1 MSDTANATADDRG
14 DASTTTAAGDGE
26 RAGDAVAGAPR
37 PPHVD
42 GLPFV
47 GCTLG
52 FARDALDFGGRIL
65 ERGDVVSYDAF
76 GEHFVAVAD
85 PDAIEDVLVSRS
97 DAFRK
102 GDFETDFGEIIAADG
117 LAFTEGEQWRR
128 QRMALQGSFTPA
140 KVQGFADDIVDRAN
154 AMADDWAATD
164 GEIALRDANSRFALD
179 VLARTLLD
187 VDLDGDRGDVVATA
201 ADAISDYASPAA
213 MAVPD
218 WIPLPVDRRYRESM
232 DALDALVDDVVA
244 DRRARVEGAADDT
257 DEGAGGDGDGDDG
270 YGEDLLGTML
280 RGIDDADADAAGG
293 ADAGVRED
301 ELRDQLVTFL
311 FAGHETTATALTYAV
326 WLVAGHPEVRE
337 RLDGELDAVLDGDDP
352 SFADVP
358 RLPYTEA
365 VVEEALR
372 LYPPVVAV
380 YREPT
385 TPTTVG
391 GYRVDPGDALQLS
404 IYQVH
409 RDDRWWDAPTEFRPE
424 RFLTADDVADAADER
439 GLDADAAAFGRD
451 DRPEYAFLP
460 FGGGP
465 RHCIGMRFARL
476 ELRLALATLA
486 NRLEFAQVGGF
497 DPTVKIALDPG
508 DVRIRARD
516 AR

>member
-1 MSDTANATADDRG
+1 MSDTANATADDCG
-14 DASTTTAAGDGE
+14 DASTMDPAGDGE
-26 RAGDAVAGAPR
+26 RDGDAVAGAPR

-42 GLPFV
+42 GLPLV

-52 FARDALDFGGRIL
+52 FAWDALDFGGRVL
-65 ERGDVVSYDAF
+65 ERGDVVSFDAF

-85 PDAIEDVLVSRS
+85 PDAIEAVLVSRS

-117 LAFTEGEQWRR
+117 LAFTEGDQWRR

-140 KVQGFADDIVDRAN
+140 KVQGFADDIVDRAS
-154 AMADDWAATD
+154 AMADAWAGTD
-164 GEIALRDANSRFALD
+164 GDVALREANSRFALD

-201 ADAISDYASPAA
+201 ADAIGDYASPAA

-218 WIPLPVDRRYRESM
+218 WIPLPVDRRYRRSM
-232 DALDALVDDVVA
+232 AALDALVEDVVA
-244 DRRARVEGAADDT
+244 DRRARVERAAAADGDT
-257 DEGAGGDGDGDDG
+257 EGDAYGD
-270 YGEDLLGTML
+270 DLLGTML
-280 RGIDDADADAAGG
+280 KGIDDP
-293 ADAGVRED
+293 DAGVRED

-326 WLVAGHPEVRE
+326 WLVAGHPRVGD
-337 RLDGELDAVLDGDDP
+337 RLRAELDAVLDGDAP

-358 RLPYTEA
+358 QLPYTEA

-372 LYPPVVAV
+372 LYPPVTAV
-380 YREPT
+380 YREARE
-385 TPTTVG
+385 PTTVG

-409 RDDRWWDAPTEFRPE
+409 RDDRWWGAPESFRPE
-424 RFLTADDVADAADER
+424 RWLDDDADLPGVDPDTAGE
-439 GLDADAAAFGRD
+439 DADAAAFGRD
-451 DRPEYAFLP
+451 DRPEYAFFP

-486 NRLEFAQVGGF
+486 NRLEFSQVGGF

-508 DVRIRARD
+508 DVRIRARE
-516 AR
+516 RR